1 MNRSIVH
8 IHAREI
14 LDSRGNPTLETQVR
28 LEDGSLG
35 VAAVPS
41 GASTGAHEA
50 VELRDGDRARY
61 GGKGVLHAQAHV
73 NNEIFE
79 LLRGF
84 DARQQ
89 GPLDQAMRE
98 LDGTENKSRLGANAI
113 LSVSLA
119 AARAAAVSE
128 GQPLWRYLG
137 GQNACTLPVP
147 LMNVLNGGAHAG
159 NPLDI
164 QEFMLVPVGADTF
177 RDALRTGAEIY
188 HALGSLVDHCGVGD
202 EGGYAPSL
210 ASHEEALDLLCRAIE
225 AAGYR
230 PGADVCLALD
240 AAVIACEARRLV
252 RAFRA
257 ARGASTRPYD
267 WFAEAFKVLAPG
279 GRAAHL
285 AGIEGAT
292 WYYALFSWRARPDA
306 PVGRHAFSYHRE
318 SGFLAL
324 VGVIAALLPVE
335 AFAVH
340 LLVAQWSTIAACLLT
355 ATSLYALLWLVAA
368 ARASVLN
375 PLLVDDETLTV
386 RWAAFV
392 CEDVPLHLVTG
403 VGAAAPDVPKRERLD
418 LGVMGAP
425 PCWIELSEPLE
436 VRTFAGTRRPVR
448 AINVSPDNAAA
459 FKRLVG
465 ARLR

>member
-8 IHAREI
+8 IHAHEI

-119 AARAAAVSE
+119 AARAAAASE

-159 NPLDI
+159 NSLDI

-177 RDALRTGAEIY
+177 RDALRMGAEIY
-188 HALGSLVDHCGVGD
+188 HALGSLVGHCGVGD

-230 PGADVCLALD
+230 PGADVYLALD
-240 AAVIACEARRLV
+240 AAVSAWYDAGSDRYRLPKSGTILTREELPAYWQELARRYPLLSLEDGMGGAVPLV
-252 RAFRA
+252 K
-257 ARGASTRPYD
+257 GCSSS
-267 WFAEAFKVLAPG
+267 
-279 GRAAHL
+279 
-285 AGIEGAT
+285 AT
-292 WYYALFSWRARPDA
+292 
-306 PVGRHAFSYHRE
+306 
-318 SGFLAL
+318 
-324 VGVIAALLPVE
+324 
-335 AFAVH
+335 
-340 LLVAQWSTIAACLLT
+340 
-355 ATSLYALLWLVAA
+355 TSLSRTL
-368 ARASVLN
+368 RAS
-375 PLLVDDETLTV
+375 P
-386 RWAAFV
+386 
-392 CEDVPLHLVTG
+392 
-403 VGAAAPDVPKRERLD
+403 
-418 LGVMGAP
+418 
-425 PCWIELSEPLE
+425 
-436 VRTFAGTRRPVR
+436 AG
-448 AINVSPDNAAA
+448 
-459 FKRLVG
+459 
-465 ARLR
+465 

>member
-98 LDGTENKSRLGANAI
+98 LDGTENKSKLGANAI

-177 RDALRTGAEIY
+177 RDALRMGAEIY

-230 PGADVCLALD
+230 PGAGR
-240 AAVIACEARRLV
+240 IPRARRRRFRVV
-252 RAFRA
+252 RRRLRPLPAAEKRHDPHTRGA
-257 ARGASTRPYD
+257 AGLLAGACAALSASLARGRH
-267 WFAEAFKVLAPG
+267 
-279 GRAAHL
+279 GRGRRSGL
-285 AGIEGAT
+285 AGA
-292 WYYALFSWRARPDA
+292 
-306 PVGRHAFSYHRE
+306 
-318 SGFLAL
+318 
-324 VGVIAALLPVE
+324 
-335 AFAVH
+335 
-340 LLVAQWSTIAACLLT
+340 
-355 ATSLYALLWLVAA
+355 
-368 ARASVLN
+368 
-375 PLLVDDETLTV
+375 
-386 RWAAFV
+386 
-392 CEDVPLHLVTG
+392 
-403 VGAAAPDVPKRERLD
+403 ERF
-418 LGVMGAP
+418 P
-425 PCWIELSEPLE
+425 W
-436 VRTFAGTRRPVR
+436 
-448 AINVSPDNAAA
+448 
-459 FKRLVG
+459 
-465 ARLR
+465 

>member
-177 RDALRTGAEIY
+177 RDALRMGAEIY

-225 AAGYR
+225 TAGYR
-230 PGADVCLALD
+230 PGADVYLALD
-240 AAVIACEARRLV
+240 AAVSAWYDAGSDRYRLPKSGKTLTREELLTYWQELARRYPLLSLEDGMGEDDEAGWQALRGSLGERVQLVGDDLFVTNPARIARGVEQRLANAVLIKPNQIGTLTETIEAV
-252 RAFRA
+252 RAAQA
-257 ARGASTRPYD
+257 AGWSAILSHRSGETEDSTIADLAVALGCTQIKAGAPCRGERTAKYNRL
-267 WFAEAFKVLAPG
+267 LAIEQALG
-279 GRAAHL
+279 GNARYAGRAAF
-285 AGIEGAT
+285 T
-292 WYYALFSWRARPDA
+292 
-306 PVGRHAFSYHRE
+306 V
-318 SGFLAL
+318 
-324 VGVIAALLPVE
+324 LP
-335 AFAVH
+335 
-340 LLVAQWSTIAACLLT
+340 
-355 ATSLYALLWLVAA
+355 
-368 ARASVLN
+368 
-375 PLLVDDETLTV
+375 
-386 RWAAFV
+386 
-392 CEDVPLHLVTG
+392 
-403 VGAAAPDVPKRERLD
+403 
-418 LGVMGAP
+418 
-425 PCWIELSEPLE
+425 
-436 VRTFAGTRRPVR
+436 
-448 AINVSPDNAAA
+448 
-459 FKRLVG
+459 
-465 ARLR
+465 

>member
-73 NNEIFE
+73 NNELFE

-119 AARAAAVSE
+119 AARAAAASE

-164 QEFMLVPVGADTF
+164 QEFMLVPVGAETF
-177 RDALRTGAEIY
+177 RDALRMGVEIY
-188 HALGSLVDHCGVGD
+188 HALGSLVGHCGVGD

-230 PGADVCLALD
+230 PGADVYLALD
-240 AAVIACEARRLV
+240 AAVSAWYDAGSDRYRLPKSGKTLTREELLTYWQELARR
-252 RAFRA
+252 
-257 ARGASTRPYD
+257 Y
-267 WFAEAFKVLAPG
+267 
-279 GRAAHL
+279 
-285 AGIEGAT
+285 
-292 WYYALFSWRARPDA
+292 
-306 PVGRHAFSYHRE
+306 
-318 SGFLAL
+318 
-324 VGVIAALLPVE
+324 
-335 AFAVH
+335 
-340 LLVAQWSTIAACLLT
+340 
-355 ATSLYALLWLVAA
+355 
-368 ARASVLN
+368 
-375 PLLVDDETLTV
+375 PLLSLEDGMGEDDE
-386 RWAAFV
+386 
-392 CEDVPLHLVTG
+392 
-403 VGAAAPDVPKRERLD
+403 
-418 LGVMGAP
+418 
-425 PCWIELSEPLE
+425 
-436 VRTFAGTRRPVR
+436 AGWQ
-448 AINVSPDNAAA
+448 A
-459 FKRLVG
+459 
-465 ARLR
+465 LRGFPW

>member
-119 AARAAAVSE
+119 AARAAAASE

-159 NPLDI
+159 NSLDI

-177 RDALRTGAEIY
+177 RDALRMGAEIY
-188 HALGSLVDHCGVGD
+188 HALGSLVGHCGVGD

-230 PGADVCLALD
+230 PGADVYLALD
-240 AAVIACEARRLV
+240 AAVSAWYDAGSDRYRLPKSGKIAHTRGAAGLLAGACAALS
-252 RAFRA
+252 APL
-257 ARGASTRPYD
+257 ARGRH
-267 WFAEAFKVLAPG
+267 
-279 GRAAHL
+279 GRGRRSGL
-285 AGIEGAT
+285 AGA
-292 WYYALFSWRARPDA
+292 
-306 PVGRHAFSYHRE
+306 
-318 SGFLAL
+318 
-324 VGVIAALLPVE
+324 
-335 AFAVH
+335 
-340 LLVAQWSTIAACLLT
+340 
-355 ATSLYALLWLVAA
+355 
-368 ARASVLN
+368 
-375 PLLVDDETLTV
+375 
-386 RWAAFV
+386 
-392 CEDVPLHLVTG
+392 
-403 VGAAAPDVPKRERLD
+403 ERF
-418 LGVMGAP
+418 P
-425 PCWIELSEPLE
+425 W
-436 VRTFAGTRRPVR
+436 
-448 AINVSPDNAAA
+448 
-459 FKRLVG
+459 
-465 ARLR
+465 

>member
-119 AARAAAVSE
+119 AARAAAASE

-177 RDALRTGAEIY
+177 RDALRMGAEIY

-230 PGADVCLALD
+230 PGADVYLASTPPFPRGTTQAPTATGCQK
-240 AAVIACEARRLV
+240 AAKHLRARSCRPIGRSL
-252 RAFRA
+252 
-257 ARGASTRPYD
+257 RGAIRFSRSRTAWARTTKR
-267 WFAEAFKVLAPG
+267 A
-279 GRAAHL
+279 GR
-285 AGIEGAT
+285 
-292 WYYALFSWRARPDA
+292 R
-306 PVGRHAFSYHRE
+306 
-318 SGFLAL
+318 
-324 VGVIAALLPVE
+324 
-335 AFAVH
+335 
-340 LLVAQWSTIAACLLT
+340 
-355 ATSLYALLWLVAA
+355 
-368 ARASVLN
+368 
-375 PLLVDDETLTV
+375 
-386 RWAAFV
+386 
-392 CEDVPLHLVTG
+392 
-403 VGAAAPDVPKRERLD
+403 
-418 LGVMGAP
+418 
-425 PCWIELSEPLE
+425 
-436 VRTFAGTRRPVR
+436 
-448 AINVSPDNAAA
+448 
-459 FKRLVG
+459 
-465 ARLR
+465 

>member
-61 GGKGVLHAQAHV
+61 GGKGGLHAQAHV

-119 AARAAAVSE
+119 AARAAAASE

-159 NPLDI
+159 NSLDI

-177 RDALRTGAEIY
+177 RDALRMGAEIY
-188 HALGSLVDHCGVGD
+188 HALGSLVGHCGVGD

-230 PGADVCLALD
+230 PGADVYLALD
-240 AAVIACEARRLV
+240 AAVSAWYDAGSDRYRLPKSGKTLTREELLTYWQELARRYPLLSLEDGMGEDDEAGWQALSGSLGERVQLVGDDLFVTNPARIARGVEQKLANAVLIKPNQIGTLTETVEAV
-252 RAFRA
+252 RAAQA
-257 ARGASTRPYD
+257 AGWSAILSHRSGETEDSTIADLAVALGCAQIKAGAPCRGERTAKYNRL
-267 WFAEAFKVLAPG
+267 LAIEQELG
-279 GRAAHL
+279 GNARYAGRAAF
-285 AGIEGAT
+285 T
-292 WYYALFSWRARPDA
+292 
-306 PVGRHAFSYHRE
+306 V
-318 SGFLAL
+318 
-324 VGVIAALLPVE
+324 LP
-335 AFAVH
+335 
-340 LLVAQWSTIAACLLT
+340 
-355 ATSLYALLWLVAA
+355 
-368 ARASVLN
+368 
-375 PLLVDDETLTV
+375 
-386 RWAAFV
+386 
-392 CEDVPLHLVTG
+392 
-403 VGAAAPDVPKRERLD
+403 
-418 LGVMGAP
+418 
-425 PCWIELSEPLE
+425 
-436 VRTFAGTRRPVR
+436 
-448 AINVSPDNAAA
+448 
-459 FKRLVG
+459 
-465 ARLR
+465 